1 MGTYRFIELV
11 GTSTKTWEDAAR
23 EAVEDAQ
30 KDHQELRVAE
40 VTRMDLKVVGDAI
53 HFRVRLK
60 ASFKL
65 GSTKSQTEAFDVY
78 EVGPSDLADG

>member
-11 GTSTKTWEDAAR
+11 GTSTRTWEDAAK

-30 KDHQELRVAE
+30 KDHQGLRVAE

-53 HFRVRLK
+53 HYRVRLK
-60 ASFKL
+60 ASFKI
-65 GSTKSQTEAFDVY
+65 GSMKAQSSASD
-78 EVGPSDLADG
+78 VGPSDLDDA